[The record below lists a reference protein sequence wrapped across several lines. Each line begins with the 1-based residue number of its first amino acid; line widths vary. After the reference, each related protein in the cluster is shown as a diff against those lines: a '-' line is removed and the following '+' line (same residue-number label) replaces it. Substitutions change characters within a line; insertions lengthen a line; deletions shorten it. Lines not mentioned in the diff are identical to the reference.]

1 MADLPPLAPLIGDRP
16 TIDKTQMDTARLWAL
31 RSTCDRQ
38 HVGAVLSLGHRTI
51 GSGYNGAPAGMPHC
65 NHAMPY
71 MPKAGPESQP
81 AYRAASPLGPWP
93 RGLGTIR
100 DNGCRIAIHAE
111 CNAIA
116 YAARH
121 GVAVAGATIYVTL
134 SPCFAC
140 AQLLIAAGLHRVVY
154 DREYRD
160 PAGIDL
166 LRQAGLKVE
175 QFTE

>member
-1 MADLPPLAPLIGDRP
+1 MSDLPPLGPLIGDRP
-16 TIDKTQMDTARLWAL
+16 SIDKTQMDTARLWAL

-38 HVGAVLSLGHRTI
+38 HVGAVLSLGDRTI
-51 GSGYNGAPAGMPHC
+51 GSGYNGAPAGMAHC
-65 NHAMPY
+65 NHTLPWV
-71 MPKAGPESQP
+71 PNVGPEGQP
-81 AYRAASPLGPWP
+81 PYKAVSPLGAWP
-93 RGLGTIR
+93 RGLGTAR

-111 CNAIA
+111 TNAIA

-121 GVAVAGATIYVTL
+121 GVAVAGSTIYVTL
-134 SPCFAC
+134 SPCFSC
-140 AQLLIAAGLHRVVY
+140 AQLLIAAGIHRVVY

>member
-1 MADLPPLAPLIGDRP
+1 MIRPEVDTIQMA
-16 TIDKTQMDTARLWAL
+16 TAELWAE
-31 RSTCDRQ
+31 RSTCTRQ
-38 HVGAVLSLGHRTI
+38 HVGAVLSLGDRTI

-65 NHAMPY
+65 NHEVPFN
-71 MPKAGPESQP
+71 PKVGAEHTP
-81 AYRAASPLGPWP
+81 AYRTTSPLGPFP
-93 RGLGTIR
+93 RALGTVR

-140 AQLLIAAGLHRVVY
+140 AQLLIASGLHRVVY
-154 DREYRD
+154 GRAYRD

-166 LRQAGLKVE
+166 LREAGLKVE
-175 QFTE
+175 QFTA